1 MTAALAMRAPAP
13 HISLVETQDDPVLA
27 MLRRAKPMSPEM
39 AERCRA
45 LNAEVGSDPST
56 WIPEETI
63 LAELAARR
71 LAGK

>member
-13 HISLVETQDDPVLA
+13 HISLVEDDPVLA